1 MSVPAK
7 TNPKWSAVVTGK
19 QTYALK
25 FLAAKIM
32 LGRLIRSA
40 NSPQAISAAVDEL
53 HALYTQN
60 IAVPSAKEDMKTIFG

>member
-1 MSVPAK
+1 MIVPAK
-7 TNPKWSAVVTGK
+7 TNPKWAAIVTGQ

-40 NSPQAISAAVDEL
+40 NDPQAIAAAIDEL
-53 HALYTQN
+53 HTLYSQN